1 MLYERIID
9 ERVEGERRDTLRA
22 GIVASAIY
30 NTRAGK
36 VVCHPRDFLPEPE
49 PVREVTP
56 AQLADL
62 LRGWAGGRLRREN

>member
-1 MLYERIID
+1 MLYERITD
-9 ERVEGERRDTLRA
+9 EKVEGERRATLRA

-36 VVCHPRDFLPEPE
+36 VVCQPGDFLPE

-56 AQLADL
+56 SQLADL
-62 LRGWAGGRLRREN
+62 LRGWAGGRLKKAN